1 MSQLSPD
8 ESSRVRYTKVI
19 SGKQLILDKVNP
31 VESVESD
38 ESEESN
44 ESDESVESEES
55 VESSGVRRVR

>member
-31 VESVESD
+31 VESEESVESD
-38 ESEESN
+38 ESN
-44 ESDESVESEES
+44 ESDESVESNFRQG
-55 VESSGVRRVR
+55 ESSQVR